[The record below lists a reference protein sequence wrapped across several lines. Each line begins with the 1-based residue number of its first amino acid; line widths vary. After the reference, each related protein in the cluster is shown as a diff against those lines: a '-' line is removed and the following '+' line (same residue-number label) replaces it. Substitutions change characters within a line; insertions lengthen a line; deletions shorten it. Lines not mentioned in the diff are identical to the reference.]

1 MRGMLDLTRPVP
13 ANEPREP
20 AIARPA
26 RRLPLF
32 SLGGVLS
39 AACSTRLSCTPWIVA
54 ATGLLTFALWDPVMR
69 GGQPDFILMG
79 LAGYELVI
87 GLTEER
93 R

>member
-1 MRGMLDLTRPVP
+1 MLDLTGPVP
-13 ANEPREP
+13 ETRPGEQ
-20 AIARPA
+20 ARA
-26 RRLPLF
+26 RRGRSLPLF

-54 ATGLLTFALWDPVMR
+54 ATGLLAFAVWDPITR